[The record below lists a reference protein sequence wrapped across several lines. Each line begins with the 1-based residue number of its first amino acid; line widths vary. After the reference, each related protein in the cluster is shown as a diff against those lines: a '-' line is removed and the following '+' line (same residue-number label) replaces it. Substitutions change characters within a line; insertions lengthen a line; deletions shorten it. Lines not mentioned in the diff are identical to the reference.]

1 MRLQSR
7 IVWGVLVMGA
17 GTLVVVILAIR
28 FLLAPSS
35 AALPSVRNLNS
46 EMRAPAAGSP
56 VLPACPPAVLQPLQ
70 APSHTGHHKVIL
82 TWNASAPLPGPDGK
96 PVGYCLYRSQQP
108 NAAKQNPRCNDCEQV
123 NPTPVVGTACVD
135 DLVLDGATYYY
146 VVTAINANQIISSSS
161 NETIAAIPPGNQSP
175 KPVPA
180 NSYPLCRATAT
191 FQVGPSHR

>member
-96 PVGYCLYRSQQP
+96 PVGYCLYRSQTAECRKTKPQMQRLRAGQP
-108 NAAKQNPRCNDCEQV
+108 DARCGHRLRGQPGVRRRYLLLCGDRDQCEPDNQFFVERDDCC
-123 NPTPVVGTACVD
+123 NPTG
-135 DLVLDGATYYY
+135 
-146 VVTAINANQIISSSS
+146 Q
-161 NETIAAIPPGNQSP
+161 P
-175 KPVPA
+175 KP
-180 NSYPLCRATAT
+180 
-191 FQVGPSHR
+191 